1 MKPRKGVMGCSAA
14 VQIRN
19 DILRHSAFG
28 VVWLFMVQQR
38 LVTSMCSVLLFMQI
52 FFLYQIY
59 YILSPFCTVL
69 KKMESLQ
76 DLSLS
81 VLSKNIDQYRLREL
95 CDIILVGK
103 NSGVFNKGKL
113 KAWDRRILDIFK
125 KVRHT
130 YSYNITDDGR
140 CYYSIDLEL

>member
-1 MKPRKGVMGCSAA
+1 M
-14 VQIRN
+14 
-19 DILRHSAFG
+19 
-28 VVWLFMVQQR
+28 
-38 LVTSMCSVLLFMQI
+38 
-52 FFLYQIY
+52 
-59 YILSPFCTVL
+59 SPFCTVL

-81 VLSKNIDQYRLREL
+81 VLSKNIGQYRLREL

-113 KAWDRRILDIFK
+113 KAWDRRILDMFK

-130 YSYNITDDGR
+130 YSYNNTTMADVTTL
-140 CYYSIDLEL
+140 DLEL

>member
-1 MKPRKGVMGCSAA
+1 M
-14 VQIRN
+14 
-19 DILRHSAFG
+19 
-28 VVWLFMVQQR
+28 
-38 LVTSMCSVLLFMQI
+38 
-52 FFLYQIY
+52 
-59 YILSPFCTVL
+59 SPFCTVL

-81 VLSKNIDQYRLREL
+81 VLSKNIGQYRLREL